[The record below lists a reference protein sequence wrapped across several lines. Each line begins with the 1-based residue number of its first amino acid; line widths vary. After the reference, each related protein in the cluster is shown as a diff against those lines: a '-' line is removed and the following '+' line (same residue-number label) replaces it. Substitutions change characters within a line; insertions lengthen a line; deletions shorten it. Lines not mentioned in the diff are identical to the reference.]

1 MQEIKFTT
9 IRTSKGQFV
18 VVKKEDKD
26 KYFLEYL
33 EDESKQGKQGKECKV
48 GYLVKECGQ
57 FYLQEAFFD
66 KLNFEHVLFRSVVKT
81 DDPIIRKDLM
91 DNLFAACYQ
100 IEKAINNKG
109 KKSATYMVGA
119 TKRKWSSII
128 QALQDGSDLETAV
141 CTCKINNDVEF

>member
-9 IRTSKGQFV
+9 IRTSKGHFV
-18 VVKKEDKD
+18 VVNKEEDKD

-33 EDESKQGKQGKECKV
+33 EDGGKQGKECKV
-48 GYLVKECGQ
+48 GYLVKEGGQ

-66 KLNFEHVLFRSVVKT
+66 KLNFEHVLFRRVVKT

-91 DNLFAACYQ
+91 DNLIAACYQ

-109 KKSATYMVGA
+109 KKSATYMVGV

-141 CTCKINNDVEF
+141 CKINNGVEF